1 MRLLENN
8 YVWFARIIWLVIYCG
23 LIFCV
28 NFDNVYA
35 NNNIVVTILAAI
47 GAYFVSKILTV
58 IFIMLVARLF
68 MLNVDI
74 ELKYS
79 FTINDKIVL

>member
-1 MRLLENN
+1 MKLLENN
-8 YVWFARIIWLVIYCG
+8 YVWFARIIWVVIYVG
-23 LIFCV
+23 LVFGI
-28 NFDNVYA
+28 NFDSVYA
-35 NNNIVVTILAAI
+35 NNSIFVTMFAAI

-58 IFIMLVARLF
+58 IFIILVARLF